1 MDDIAS
7 LCHSVW
13 DCKYHVVWIPKYRR
27 KVLFGQIRKE
37 LGEVFHRLVEQKGGR
52 IHEGHLAPDHVHM
65 YVSIPQ
71 EQEDKRLDQLRLLE

>member
-13 DCKYHVVWIPKYRR
+13 DYKYHVVWIPKYRR

-37 LGEVFHRLVEQKGGR
+37 LREMFHRLVEQKGGR
-52 IHEGHLAPDHVHM
+52 IHEGHLALDHVQM
-65 YVSIPQ
+65 NVSIPWWVV
-71 EQEDKRLDQLRLLE
+71 RRR